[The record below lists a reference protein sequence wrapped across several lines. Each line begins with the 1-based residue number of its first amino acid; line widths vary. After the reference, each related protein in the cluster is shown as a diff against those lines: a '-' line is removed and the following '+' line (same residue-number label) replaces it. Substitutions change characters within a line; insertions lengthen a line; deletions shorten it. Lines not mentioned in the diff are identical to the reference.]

1 MLTEKTPK
9 KSKFFCILCDFITDN
24 KKDYEKHILT
34 PKHQN
39 NIISNKSLTE
49 NPICSNLNTKTY
61 ICEFCDKVYRSRV
74 GLWQHKNTNKN
85 KCDNFED
92 KIKSTNCDLG
102 PEVVKL
108 LAEIVKGQS
117 SMQETVIEMVKNG
130 VGNNSNNIT
139 TNNSHNKTFNLQ
151 LFLND
156 TCKDAINLSDFISSI
171 KPTIKDLERTG
182 QLGYVEGISSII
194 IDNLNNLDE
203 DLRPIHCSDLKR
215 ETLYVKENNTWTKD
229 TDETNL
235 LKNAI
240 KNVAMENMKNIL
252 EWKNM
257 YPDCTD
263 PDSKRNDKY
272 LRIVSNS
279 MAGLTKEEINKNI
292 CKVITNVAKKV
303 VIKK

>member
-1 MLTEKTPK
+1 MK
-9 KSKFFCILCDFITDN
+9 
-24 KKDYEKHILT
+24 
-34 PKHQN
+34 QN
-39 NIISNKSLTE
+39 ETNFSQNSHSNFK
-49 NPICSNLNTKTY
+49 
-61 ICEFCDKVYRSRV
+61 CEFCDYTTPYKKDFVKHCETIKHNLKQNETISPNFSQKTFDCEYCGKIIYSRTTF
-74 GLWQHKNTNKN
+74 WRHRKICKQTN
-85 KCDNFED
+85 
-92 KIKSTNCDLG
+92 STSELS

-108 LAEIVKGQS
+108 LTEIVKGQS

-130 VGNNSNNIT
+130 IGNNSNNIT

-156 TCKDAINLSDFISSI
+156 TCKDAMNLSDFISSI